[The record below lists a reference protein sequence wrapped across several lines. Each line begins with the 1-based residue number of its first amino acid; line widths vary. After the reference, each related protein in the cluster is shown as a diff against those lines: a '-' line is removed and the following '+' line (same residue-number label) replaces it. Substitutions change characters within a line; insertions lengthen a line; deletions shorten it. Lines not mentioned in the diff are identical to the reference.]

1 MILKRHASKYINC
14 LFISIFITFFN
25 TPNKSMAEDM
35 PKGEA
40 IVTIFQTSIQDSR
53 NQITIKD
60 LD

>member
-1 MILKRHASKYINC
+1 
-14 LFISIFITFFN
+14 
-25 TPNKSMAEDM
+25 MAEDM